1 MGKGSGGSGMTR
13 GDRRRNAR
21 RERLRE
27 MLPRDGAVI
36 GIDLGDE
43 KQAIAVVDHDVRV
56 LGCSTLKWPRCS
68 SLIGSHRE
76 QLRGGSSSLIRLRCA
91 GVAGDTPGVLRDIC
105 GGWADRGL
113 CRVFV
118 LVRWGGMERRVELFA
133 AIRFDWQ
140 RHQMPIRALAR
151 KYDVHRRTVRQAIA
165 SPVPPDRKVP
175 VRAAPVR
182 ETVAGWIDE
191 MLREDL
197 SAPRKQR
204 HTARRVFERLADE
217 HGAQV
222 SYSYVAKYVAR
233 RRAEIAAQEARGG
246 TESLDGF
253 VPQVREPGAE
263 AEVDFGDV
271 TVELDG
277 RLARCFLFAFRLS
290 YSGKGCHRVYA
301 SQAQEAFL
309 EGHVAAFEAAGG
321 AARQIRYDN
330 LSPAVAKVLAG
341 RNRTET
347 QRWLSFRSFYGFEAF
362 YCLPGAEGAHE
373 KGGIEGEIGRFRRRW
388 FVPVPRAASL
398 AELNAALAEADAAE
412 DARHVDGRASTVGA
426 DFAAEQGLLLPL
438 PADPFDTATVIWP
451 RVDRYARISVG
462 KCRYSVPA
470 RLIGSRVR
478 VMLSANELR
487 VFDGSKLAA
496 VHPRLIAA
504 GDERLELDHYL
515 EILLRKPGAL
525 PGSAALAQ
533 ARAAGVFTSAHEAF
547 WAAARARH
555 GDAAG
560 TRALIEVLLLHRRLP
575 AAQVIAGITVALAA
589 GSCSPDVVAVE
600 ARKHPACPEPAAPP
614 WPAIAPRRSRA
625 AVVTLPAR
633 REPLPPDQRPA
644 PSVAAYDQLLTRRQ
658 GGT

>member
-1 MGKGSGGSGMTR
+1 
-13 GDRRRNAR
+13 
-21 RERLRE
+21 
-27 MLPRDGAVI
+27 
-36 GIDLGDE
+36 
-43 KQAIAVVDHDVRV
+43 
-56 LGCSTLKWPRCS
+56 
-68 SLIGSHRE
+68 
-76 QLRGGSSSLIRLRCA
+76 
-91 GVAGDTPGVLRDIC
+91 
-105 GGWADRGL
+105 
-113 CRVFV
+113 
-118 LVRWGGMERRVELFA
+118 MERRVELFA

-140 RHQMPIRALAR
+140 RHRMPVRALAR

-175 VRAAPVR
+175 ARAAPVR
-182 ETVAGWIDE
+182 EAVAGWIDE
-191 MLREDL
+191 MLAEDL
-197 SAPRKQR
+197 AAPRRQR

-233 RRAEIAAQEARGG
+233 RRAEIAAEDRGLDAG
-246 TESLDGF
+246 LTGLDGF
-253 VPQVREPGAE
+253 VPQVREPGAG

-271 TVELDG
+271 SVELG
-277 RLARCFLFAFRLS
+277 GQLTRCFMFAFRLS
-290 YSGKGCHRVYA
+290 CSGKGVHRVYA

-309 EGHVAAFEAAGG
+309 EGHVTAFEVTGG
-321 AARQIRYDN
+321 VPWRQIRYDN

-341 RNRTET
+341 RSRTET
-347 QRWLSFRSFYGFEAF
+347 TRWLAFRAHYGFEAF
-362 YCLPGAEGAHE
+362 YCQPGAEGAHE

-388 FVPVPRAASL
+388 FVPVPKAGSL
-398 AELNAALAEADAAE
+398 AELNARLAEADAAE
-412 DARHVDGRASTVGA
+412 DARHVAGRASSIGA
-426 DFAAEQGLLLPL
+426 DFAAERGRLLRLP
-438 PADPFDTATVIWP
+438 PEPFATAAVLWP
-451 RVDRYARISVG
+451 RADRYARISVG

-487 VFDGSKLAA
+487 VFDGPALAA

-533 ARAAGVFTSAHEAF
+533 ARAAGAFTSAHEAF

-560 TRALIEVLLLHRRLP
+560 TRALIEVLLLHRRMP
-575 AAQVIAGITVALAA
+575 AAQVIAGITAALAA

-600 ARKHPACPEPAAPP
+600 ARKHATAAAGPGPAA
-614 WPAIAPRRSRA
+614 WPAMRPRPSRA
-625 AVVTLPAR
+625 AVITLPAR
-633 REPLPPDQRPA
+633 RDPLPPDGRPA
-644 PSVAAYDQLLTRRQ
+644 PSVAAYDQLLAPRRE
-658 GGT
+658 GGA